1 MSGRSV
7 VSMVYLH
14 VCITVQIYL
23 SLQMHTINT
32 TNRIDAI
39 FDFSN
44 NRCPLRHADF
54 FNMIKYTKINNKKNV
69 KMLYKSNVVRDGNS
83 KKDKK

>member
-1 MSGRSV
+1 MSGCSV
-7 VSMVYLH
+7 VGMVYLH
-14 VCITVQIYL
+14 VCITVQIYP

-54 FNMIKYTKINNKKNV
+54 FNMIKYTKINNKKKCKNAV
-69 KMLYKSNVVRDGNS
+69 
-83 KKDKK
+83 